1 MVTLNNPY
9 LYLKGTCNVNVTD
22 PATGDVVFQS
32 SKVATNNF
40 TTECD
45 MGEIRA
51 GLGNPIAIQLPS
63 DAAVNLELTTADFNM
78 QARAMQVGSQLSYNA
93 VVPTCETITA
103 TGTSLAVTGNAVAN
117 YGMDKAYAYVNYAG
131 STTAGKA
138 YEVVDGTVQGFAATT
153 GTVYNVIYYVKQVNA
168 QQLAI
173 SGLFA
178 PGVYHVTAQMAV
190 FSTEGGNANNRGSQ
204 VGWAYYIIPRMQ
216 FSGDAS
222 TNGNQTEN
230 ATTALTGTALSY
242 EEAAAAGT
250 CTDCSFPM
258 LAYMTYV
265 PLSTAGNGIQGLA
278 VVGGGVT
285 VAVQGKAA
293 IPVKYIMTDGSAVQP
308 DYSKLTFT
316 SNAPGT
322 ATVDNGIVT
331 GVATGSTT
339 IDISGGEEGVTRAE
353 QPTYKTTCT
362 VTVTGS

>member
-9 LYLKGTCNVNVTD
+9 LYLKGTCNVNVTN

-78 QARAMQVGSQLSYNA
+78 QARAMQVGAQLSYNA
-93 VVPTCETITA
+93 VVPTCETISA
-103 TGTSLAVTGNAVAN
+103 TTTTLVLAGTPVAN

-138 YEVVDGTVQGFAATT
+138 YEVSNGEVQGFAATV
-153 GTVYNVIYYVKQVNA
+153 GTVYNVIYFVKQTNA

-216 FSGDAS
+216 FSGDAG
-222 TNGNQTEN
+222 TNGNQTEP

-242 EEAAAAGT
+242 EEAAAAGA

-265 PLSTAGNGIQGLA
+265 PFSTTGNGIQGLA
-278 VVGGGVT
+278 VVGGGVS
-285 VAVQGKAA
+285 VAVQGKVA
-293 IPVKYIMTDGSAVQP
+293 IPVKYVMTDGSTVQP

-316 SNAPGT
+316 SNDLST

-331 GVATGSTT
+331 GVAAGSTT
-339 IDISGGEEGVTRAE
+339 IDISDGERGVTKVAN
-353 QPTYKTTCT
+353 PTYKTTCT